1 MVRPI
6 KADFEIQD
14 MDGSTV
20 HYNSSVGT
28 TPVAIPTV
36 ADKEISEFWIENPID
51 NTPVTET
58 LSFSC
63 DGGATYTAL
72 KVGESMVWTPKGG
85 IKQIYIVGSTASV
98 DYKMI
103 VNYEDI

>member
-1 MVRPI
+1 MVI

-20 HYNSSVGT
+20 HYNSTVGT
-28 TPVAIPTV
+28 TPVAIASV
-36 ADKEISEFWIENPID
+36 GNKEVSEFWIENPLE
-51 NTPVTET
+51 NTPVTKR

-63 DGGATYTAL
+63 DGGTTYTEL
-72 KVGESMVWTPKGG
+72 RIGESMIWTPKGR
-85 IKQIYIVGSTASV
+85 IREIYIKASAASTS
-98 DYKMI
+98 YKMI